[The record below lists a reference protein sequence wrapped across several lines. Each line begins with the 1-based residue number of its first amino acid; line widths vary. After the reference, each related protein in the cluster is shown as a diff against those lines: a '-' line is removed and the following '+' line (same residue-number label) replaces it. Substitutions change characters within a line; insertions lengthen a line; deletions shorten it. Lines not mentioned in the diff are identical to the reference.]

1 MPVKKYLITGVAGF
15 IGSALARYLLTSGY
29 EVVGVDD
36 LSTGFVS
43 NVPDGCEFIRGDCA
57 DDTIISNI
65 NASNIEAIFHL
76 AGQSSGEISFSDP
89 VKDIRANTVST
100 LLLLQFAEKNKI
112 DKFIYASTMSVYGE
126 PEEPNLAV
134 RECDSVRPKSFYGVG
149 KLASE
154 HYLKIYKDRGMQT
167 FALRFFNVYGPG
179 QNMENTRQGM
189 VSIYLA
195 HILSFSKVEVKGSKT
210 RYRDFIYIDDV
221 VEALIRCLTINT
233 DFNGVINIGTG
244 IATTVEELL
253 DHIQSLYGKP
263 IKLVFGQGTPGDIH
277 GIHADTT
284 VMDEIL
290 GSWRKV
296 ELKSGLRLFLQALG
310 QN

>member
-15 IGSALARYLLTSGY
+15 IGSALAKHLLASGY
-29 EVVGVDD
+29 KVVGIDD
-36 LSTGFVS
+36 LSTGFIS
-43 NVPDGCEFIRGDCA
+43 NVPTGCEFIEGDCA
-57 DDTIISNI
+57 DEAVISNI
-65 NASNIEAIFHL
+65 NASHIEAIFHL

-100 LLLLQFAEKNKI
+100 LLLLHFAEKNKI
-112 DKFIYASTMSVYGE
+112 SKFIYASTMSVYGD
-126 PEEPNLAV
+126 PKEPNLAV

-154 HYLKIYKDRGMQT
+154 HYLDIYKDRGLQT
-167 FALRFFNVYGPG
+167 FSLRFFNVYGPG

-195 HILSFSKVEVKGSKT
+195 HLLRFSKVEVKGSKT

-221 VEALIRCLTINT
+221 VEALIRCLNVNNG
-233 DFNGVINIGTG
+233 FSGVINIGTG
-244 IATTVEELL
+244 VATTVEELL
-253 DHIQSLYGKP
+253 GHMQAAYGKP
-263 IKLVFGQGTPGDIH
+263 IKLVFGQGTPGDVH

-284 VMDEIL
+284 MMDEIL

-296 ELKSGLRLFLQALG
+296 ELVRGLRLFLQALG
-310 QN
+310 QH